1 MIRIQLPGDKSIAHR
16 ALILACLA
24 NGQSRIRNLPASADV
39 TSTRTALAALG
50 SVIQDAPDDVVLITG
65 PTGWTPTRLP
75 IDCGNSGTTVRLLTG
90 LLVGLGIP
98 ASITGDGSL
107 RRRPMDRVVYPLQ
120 SMGGGITYSGDQGR
134 LPIELKA
141 RTTGSL
147 RVLRFRGRVA
157 SAQVKSALL
166 LAGLAAGNEVEI
178 REPGMSRDH
187 TERMLKGLGVEIEF
201 GPLDDGSARVRLV
214 DPRKPVQLPGFDLT
228 IPGDL
233 SSAAFLIAA
242 GLLNGRAV
250 HIDGAGLNDTRS
262 GFLKVLSRMGA
273 EVRQQV
279 VETRLGEPVGTLG
292 VIPGRLG
299 PFEIDAA
306 EVPAL
311 VDEIPVLAVL
321 AARAHGTSRISGA
334 GELRLKESDR
344 LAMLATNLGA
354 LGVECEEHP
363 DGLII
368 EGSRRP
374 LRGTVRTG
382 GDHRI
387 AMAFGALGTDP
398 ACAIQVDDEAC
409 VAVSYPGFWS
419 ALGQVAQGSRT

>member
-1 MIRIQLPGDKSIAHR
+1 MQLPGDKSIAHR
-16 ALILACLA
+16 ALFLACLA
-24 NGQSRIRNLPASADV
+24 EGQSRIQNLPTSADV
-39 TSTRTALAALG
+39 NSTRSALAALG
-50 SVIQDAPDDVVLITG
+50 SIILDATDDVVVITG
-65 PTGWTPTRLP
+65 PAVWTPSPDP
-75 IDCGNSGTTVRLLTG
+75 IDCGNSGTTARLLTG

-98 ASITGDGSL
+98 ARITGDGSL

-120 SMGGGITYSGDQGR
+120 SMGGRITYSGDQGR
-134 LPIELKA
+134 LPIELEA

-147 RVLRFRGRVA
+147 RVLRYRGRVA

-201 GPLDDGSARVRLV
+201 GPLDDGSARVNLV
-214 DPRKPVQLPGFDLT
+214 DPRKPVQFPGFDLT

-242 GLLNGRAV
+242 GLLNGRAM
-250 HIDGAGLNDTRS
+250 HFDGAGLNDTRT

-279 VETRLGEPVGTLG
+279 VETRLGEPVGTLD

-299 PFEIDAA
+299 SFEIEAA
-306 EVPAL
+306 EVPGL
-311 VDEIPVLAVL
+311 VDEIPVLAAL

-344 LAMLATNLGA
+344 LAVLAMNLGA
-354 LGVECEEHP
+354 IGVECEQRP

-368 EGSRRP
+368 KGSERS
-374 LRGTVRTG
+374 LSGTVQTG

-387 AMAFGALGTDP
+387 AMAFGALGTGP
-398 ACAIQVDDEAC
+398 ACTIQVDDEAC
-409 VAVSYPGFWS
+409 VDVSYPGFWS
-419 ALGQVAQGSRT
+419 DLGEVAPGSQT